1 MTDRAGRTDEQNVKS
16 PAKIVMLAMFGSIGM
31 AMIILACALPAY
43 NSWWPIFAVLFY
55 LLCPLPT
62 FIAKRSHS
70 SDDSSRAAH
79 AMFAT
84 IGIVM
89 SSFALPIV
97 LARAEVIQWGACLLT
112 LAGNVDAYV
121 TMLAFYF
128 GFESSDSGM
137 W

>member
-1 MTDRAGRTDEQNVKS
+1 
-16 PAKIVMLAMFGSIGM
+16 MLAMLGSIGM

-43 NSWWPIFAVLFY
+43 NLWWPIFVVLFY
-55 LLCPLPT
+55 IICPLPT
-62 FIAKRSHS
+62 MIAKRNNVE
-70 SDDSSRAAH
+70 DPSRAAN

-112 LAGNVDAYV
+112 LAGNVGAFATILAY
-121 TMLAFYF
+121 YF

>member
-1 MTDRAGRTDEQNVKS
+1 
-16 PAKIVMLAMFGSIGM
+16 MLAMLGSIGM
-31 AMIILACALPAY
+31 TMIILACALPTY
-43 NSWWPIFAVLFY
+43 NLWWPIFCVLFY
-55 LLCPLPT
+55 ILCPLPT
-62 FIAKRSHS
+62 QIAKRGPN
-70 SDDSSRAAH
+70 SDDPSRSAH

-112 LAGNVDAYV
+112 LAGNVVAY
-121 TMLAFYF
+121 TTILAYYF

>member
-1 MTDRAGRTDEQNVKS
+1 
-16 PAKIVMLAMFGSIGM
+16 MLAMFGSIGM

-43 NSWWPIFAVLFY
+43 NSWWPIFVVLFY
-55 LLCPLPT
+55 LICPLPT
-62 FIAKRSHS
+62 RIAKLPHNA
-70 SDDSSRAAH
+70 DDSLRAAH

-112 LAGNVDAYV
+112 LAGNVGAYG
-121 TMLAFYF
+121 TMLAFFF
-128 GFESSDSGM
+128 GFESSESGM

>member
-1 MTDRAGRTDEQNVKS
+1 MFHCVFFFYIS
-16 PAKIVMLAMFGSIGM
+16 SIVMLAMLGSIGM
-31 AMIILACALPAY
+31 TMIILACALPTY
-43 NSWWPIFAVLFY
+43 NLWWPMFVLLFY
-55 LLCPLPT
+55 VLCPLPT
-62 FIAKRSHS
+62 RIAKRGA
-70 SDDSSRAAH
+70 DAGDSFRAAH

-112 LAGNVDAYV
+112 LAGNVVAYA
-121 TMLAFYF
+121 TILACFF
-128 GFESSDSGM
+128 GFDYSDSGM

>member
-1 MTDRAGRTDEQNVKS
+1 
-16 PAKIVMLAMFGSIGM
+16 MLAMLGSIGM
-31 AMIILACALPAY
+31 TMLILACALPTY
-43 NSWWPIFAVLFY
+43 NLWWPIFVVLFY
-55 LLCPLPT
+55 ILCPFPT
-62 FIAKRSHS
+62 LIAKRIE
-70 SDDSSRAAH
+70 SDDPARAAS

-112 LAGNVDAYV
+112 LAGNVGAYA
-121 TMLAFYF
+121 TILAYYF
-128 GFESSDSGM
+128 GFESGDSNM